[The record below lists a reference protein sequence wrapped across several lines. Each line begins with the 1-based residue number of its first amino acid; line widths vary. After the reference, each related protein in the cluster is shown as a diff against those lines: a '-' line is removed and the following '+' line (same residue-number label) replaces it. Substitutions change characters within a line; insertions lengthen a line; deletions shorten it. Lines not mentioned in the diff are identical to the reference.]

1 VSRRDVVAGVLVA
14 AVVAAWL
21 VGGVAEVLLSTRA
34 TALAVVVL
42 GLAACLVGGWWT
54 RPGLGDPA
62 VMRPLAALGV
72 LAAVAAVATLVT
84 GSAATL
90 LILVLLTVALW
101 GLATVHHASARRR

>member
-1 VSRRDVVAGVLVA
+1 VSRRDVVAAVFVA
-14 AVVAAWL
+14 AAVATWI
-21 VGGVAEVLLSTRA
+21 VGGVAEVVLTTRA

-42 GLAACLVGGWWT
+42 GLAACLVGGWWM

-72 LAAVAAVATLVT
+72 LTTVAAAAALVT